1 LLSADAEMSTSPY
14 FVVAHGVGL
23 PAAHSIPPCVAEP
36 WIVAACSLW
45 TDASAPCGTIETHAA
60 PAAGQLL
67 PRIRLD
73 PKSIRPGATLASA
86 EW

>member
-1 LLSADAEMSTSPY
+1 METSPY
-14 FVVAHGVGL
+14 LVVAHGVGL
-23 PAAHSIPPCVAEP
+23 PAAHSIPPCVAEL

-45 TDASAPCGTIETHAA
+45 TDASAPCGTMETHVE

-67 PRIRLD
+67 PAKELALA
-73 PKSIRPGATLASA
+73 KSIRPGATLASA